1 MQRSKRPHAQ
11 EVSARPPVEDECNEH
26 GRPTFPLSSNWK
38 ILSIPL
44 LRCRCYLAF
53 NGRRSPCAMKMGLKC
68 EIKWS
73 ALSCSPCAI
82 FLRTPRRA
90 TGWWIFLEVTFLHSF
105 VSLFIFIYFFP
116 SPFFFQAHTLRPKL
130 VFAQIGR
137 FLLVSQ
143 TRLVLCHSA
152 CSLVCKTCEFLIF
165 VEVS

>member
-1 MQRSKRPHAQ
+1 MLLGLQRPSKPLR
-11 EVSARPPVEDECNEH
+11 DEN
-26 GRPTFPLSSNWK
+26 
-38 ILSIPL
+38 
-44 LRCRCYLAF
+44 
-53 NGRRSPCAMKMGLKC
+53 GLKVRNKM
-68 EIKWS
+68 ERS
-73 ALSCSPCAI
+73 LMLPLRYI
-82 FLRTPRRA
+82 FAHTNKGDWVVDLFGGYIPP
-90 TGWWIFLEVTFLHSF
+90 LF

-137 FLLVSQ
+137 FLRVSQ